1 MNKVVSIQK
10 DKQSLI
16 NDVVELSSQN
26 KIRNLIIII
35 EQTDGEIKTGFNT
48 DSVFEEL
55 GLLEIAKIDA
65 LKNRNLI

>member
-1 MNKVVSIQK
+1 MNKVISIQK

-16 NDVVELSSQN
+16 NDIVELSTQN

-48 DSVFEEL
+48 ESIFEEL
-55 GLLEIAKIDA
+55 GLLELAKQDA
-65 LKNRNLI
+65 LKQRGF